1 MLEYES
7 RFAGQD
13 YGRHFLPGDCIIQ
26 ENRQKG
32 KEREK
37 IMTESLQKAV
47 LIYLFLINLTA
58 FSIYG
63 IDKYRAKHRQWRIPE
78 ATLLLSAALGGSV
91 MIDTV
96 DGKIVYNGRYPSS
109 DQVIRL
115 AGIDYDPYEFDVD
128 NTEMEADDCD
138 GCSGDCNGCF

>member
-1 MLEYES
+1 MLKYES
-7 RFAGQD
+7 RFAGQY

-91 MIDTV
+91 GALLGM
-96 DGKIVYNGRYPSS
+96 
-109 DQVIRL
+109 RL
-115 AGIDYDPYEFDVD
+115 FHHKTKKPRFFIGVPAILLLQAAAACYLL
-128 NTEMEADDCD
+128 MR
-138 GCSGDCNGCF
+138 

>member
-1 MLEYES
+1 MKAALRGNTS
-7 RFAGQD
+7 GGVFC
-13 YGRHFLPGDCIIQ
+13 PGNCIIQ

-63 IDKYRAKHRQWRIPE
+63 IDKYKAKHRQWRIPE

-91 MIDTV
+91 GALLGM
-96 DGKIVYNGRYPSS
+96 
-109 DQVIRL
+109 RL
-115 AGIDYDPYEFDVD
+115 FHHKTKKPRFFIGVPAILLLQAAAAYFLL
-128 NTEMEADDCD
+128 MR
-138 GCSGDCNGCF
+138 